1 MEGVQDIYQWLLLL
15 HECLSCCL
23 DLVLSLSQLGFQ
35 LVDRCS
41 VEHIKVYSFTHNTEY
56 TVLVES
62 NYLDADD
69 RVLIIDDFLA
79 NGRSIYGL
87 LELLEEAGA
96 QPVGIAVAIEK
107 GFQSGGREL
116 RDDGY
121 RVESLV
127 IIDRMDEDEIIFREE

>member
-1 MEGVQDIYQWLLLL
+1 MAMHVPVIFAKKHSTSNVSGSAYRTI
-15 HECLSCCL
+15 
-23 DLVLSLSQLGFQ
+23 
-35 LVDRCS
+35 
-41 VEHIKVYSFTHNTEY
+41 VYSFTHNTEY

-62 NYLDADD
+62 DYLDAGD
-69 RVLIIDDFLA
+69 RVLIVDDFLA

-107 GFQSGGREL
+107 GFQGGGREL
-116 RDDGY
+116 RAEGY

-127 IIDRMDEDEIIFREE
+127 IIDRMDEDEIVFRDGNYDEDEDDE